1 MEGPIVVWAVVAM
14 IVRCTTLYGK
24 VCRWIATG
32 GWFSPGTPVSSTN
45 KTDQNIVES
54 GVKQPQT
61 NKQTYCSSFSLIM
74 ILTIYVIC
82 NIFLDSALKLYID
95 VTLSSQTTDIT
106 AIDLVRLNQTKRPI
120 LDQF

>member
-1 MEGPIVVWAVVAM
+1 
-14 IVRCTTLYGK
+14 
-24 VCRWIATG
+24 
-32 GWFSPGTPVSSTN
+32 
-45 KTDQNIVES
+45 
-54 GVKQPQT
+54 
-61 NKQTYCSSFSLIM
+61 M

-95 VTLSSQTTDIT
+95 GTLSSQTTDIT

>member
-45 KTDQNIVES
+45 KTDRNIVES

-82 NIFLDSALKLYID
+82 NIFLDCALKLYID
-95 VTLSSQTTDIT
+95 GTLSSQTTDIT
-106 AIDLVRLNQTKRPI
+106 AIDLVRLNQTKRQI
-120 LDQF
+120 LHQF